1 MWRMG
6 KGYLKV
12 VIINKTPTFVNYND
26 MKRPKTSIKTSFTQ
40 QYIAEKLGVAQPTIS
55 NWLKLKVK
63 PSNMAQKM
71 LRRRFPKLAEDL
83 EEAWKN

>member
-1 MWRMG
+1 MG

-12 VIINKTPTFVNYND
+12 MIINKTPTFVNYND

>member
-12 VIINKTPTFVNYND
+12 MIINKTPTFVNYND